1 MATVVA
7 RYIGSDGTILLPIPK
22 SETNTSNLISSKG
35 VYYIVQTEEQMAIE
49 TGNPIGLLLALTYT
63 TEQTAIEAGN
73 PMGLL
78 LTLTYP
84 ATP

>member
-1 MATVVA
+1 MATIVD
-7 RYIGSDGTILLPIPK
+7 RYIGTNGDVLIPL
-22 SETNTSNLISSKG
+22 TTTANNTSPLLSVKKG
-35 VYYIVQTEEQMAIE
+35 VYFIPQTHEVV
-49 TGNPIGLLLALTYT
+49 T
-63 TEQTAIEAGN
+63 IEAGN

>member
-1 MATVVA
+1 MATVFD
-7 RYIGSDGTILLPIPK
+7 RYIGSDGDVLIPVEPETTYSPLLSVK
-22 SETNTSNLISSKG
+22 KG
-35 VYYIVQTEEQMAIE
+35 VYFIPQTHEVV
-49 TGNPIGLLLALTYT
+49 T
-63 TEQTAIEAGN
+63 IEAGN

>member
-1 MATVVA
+1 
-7 RYIGSDGTILLPIPK
+7 
-22 SETNTSNLISSKG
+22 
-35 VYYIVQTEEQMAIE
+35 MAIILKNYVSIDGDVLIPTKSAE
-49 TGNPIGLLLALTYT
+49 GHNILVSLNGTVYIPT
-63 TEQTAIEAGN
+63 TAEVVAIEAGN

>member
-1 MATVVA
+1 MATIVVC
-7 RYIGSDGTILLPIPK
+7 YIGSNGDILLPLP
-22 SETNTSNLISSKG
+22 EVVGNTSSLISDKG
-35 VYYIVQTEEQMAIE
+35 VYYKVQTKEIV
-49 TGNPIGLLLALTYT
+49 
-63 TEQTAIEAGN
+63 AIEAGN

>member
-1 MATVVA
+1 MADTVD
-7 RYIGSDGTILLPIPK
+7 RYIGSNGDVLIP
-22 SETNTSNLISSKG
+22 TTTTADNTSDLLSTSG
-35 VYYIVQTEEQMAIE
+35 TYYKVQT
-49 TGNPIGLLLALTYT
+49 
-63 TEQTAIEAGN
+63 TAESATIVAGN

>member
-1 MATVVA
+1 MATVFD
-7 RYIGSDGTILLPIPK
+7 RYVGTNGDILIPVNPEVTYSPLLSVK
-22 SETNTSNLISSKG
+22 KG
-35 VYYIVQTEEQMAIE
+35 VYFIPQTHEVVS
-49 TGNPIGLLLALTYT
+49 
-63 TEQTAIEAGN
+63 IEAGN

>member
-1 MATVVA
+1 MTKLD
-7 RYIGSDGTILLPIPK
+7 RYIGENGEMLFPLTDTAN
-22 SETNTSNLISSKG
+22 NTSDLISSRG
-35 VYYIVQTEEQMAIE
+35 VIYFAQTHEVTEIVE
-49 TGNPIGLLLALTYT
+49 
-63 TEQTAIEAGN
+63 GN

>member
-1 MATVVA
+1 MVVVLD
-7 RYIGSDGTILLPIPK
+7 RYIGTNGDILLPVT
-22 SETNTSNLISSKG
+22 SSDSNTSDLISIKG
-35 VYYIVQTEEQMAIE
+35 VYYLAQTHEVVSIV
-49 TGNPIGLLLALTYT
+49 
-63 TEQTAIEAGN
+63 AGN

>member
-1 MATVVA
+1 MVVRVD
-7 RYIGSDGTILLPIPK
+7 RYVGTNGDILLPVT
-22 SETNTSNLISSKG
+22 ETANNTSDLISIKG
-35 VYYIVQTEEQMAIE
+35 IYYIAQTSEIV
-49 TGNPIGLLLALTYT
+49 
-63 TEQTAIEAGN
+63 AIEAGN